1 MDDMDDPSH
10 FPLPITVEEIGA
22 AWLTAALRT
31 RAPGATVHGIEVVDV
46 LNTTTTKVRLRLDR
60 DATAIAAGIP
70 ELVIVK
76 GGFEEHGRILEKMH
90 LREVRSYRDVFP
102 VVPLHTPQCFFAD
115 FDVERRQGIVIMEDL
130 VARGVEFCHATKP
143 QSYEQVARRLSALAA
158 FHARTWDSPEF
169 APGGAWSDLVDF
181 FDVMRGFFDRYTST
195 ETWQRFVT
203 APRGVATSVR
213 FHDRDWMIDSW
224 TRVTRFGQTLP
235 QCVLHGD
242 VHLGNLYIDTDGT
255 PGFFDPLA
263 SRGPGMLEV
272 SYHVSASID
281 VADRPNWEGE
291 LVRHYLDEVHRNG
304 ADPPSFD
311 EAMHQYA
318 VFLIYGLFIWLTT
331 ESHYQTEAVNTANAA
346 RVSAAML
353 DHDSIRLIAAL

>member
-1 MDDMDDPSH
+1 MVDAPH
-10 FPLPITVEEIGA
+10 LPLPITVEEITA
-22 AWLTAALRT
+22 EWLTAALRT
-31 RAPGATVHGIEVVDV
+31 RARDVTVHGFDVVDV
-46 LNTTTTKVRLRLDR
+46 VHTTTTKARLRLDR
-60 DATAIAAGIP
+60 DAHAIDAGIP

-76 GGFEEHGRILEKMH
+76 GGFQEHGRILEKMH
-90 LREVRSYRDVFP
+90 LREVRAYRDVFP
-102 VVPLHTPQCFFAD
+102 AVPLRTPRCFFAE
-115 FDVERRQGIVIMEDL
+115 FDAARRQGIVIMEDL

-143 QSYEQVARRLSALAA
+143 QSRELVARRLAALAA
-158 FHARTWDSPEF
+158 FHAQTWDSPEL
-169 APGGAWSDLVDF
+169 APDGTWSDLVDF
-181 FDVMRGFFDRYTST
+181 FDVMRGFFDRYTDA
-195 ETWQRFVT
+195 EHWQRFVH
-203 APRGVATSVR
+203 APRGAATSVR
-213 FHDRDWMIDSW
+213 FHDRDWMIDGW
-224 TRVTRFGQTLP
+224 TRVSRYGQSLP

-242 VHLGNLYIDTDGT
+242 VHLGNLYLDTDGE

-353 DHDSIRLIAAL
+353 DHDSIRLIAEL